1 MRFFPNVFIILERG
15 FRAADTLLVGSY
27 SRCLVS

>member
-15 FRAADTLLVGSY
+15 FRVADTLVVGSY
-27 SRCLVS
+27 SRYLVN